1 MTYDQTVPNSS
12 NATPAHSATLD
23 APNYEAPTLP
33 RFFEITDESLREQI
47 AGCAQRIKLH
57 AAHED
62 WQAVRVDAQFA
73 SDLDA
78 ELRRRHNM
86 RRVSSHAKNAFAQMW
101 REGE

>member
-1 MTYDQTVPNSS
+1 M
-12 NATPAHSATLD
+12 SAT
-23 APNYEAPTLP
+23 ATIP
-33 RFFEITDESLREQI
+33 RFFEITDESLRQQI

-86 RRVSSHAKNAFAQMW
+86 RRVSSPAKSAFAQMW
-101 REGE
+101 QEGE